1 MPTRTE
7 TVGRFLID
15 GATSMISSATVVVGD
30 TSNVAIAGAAG
41 MAMPAAKLID
51 DSVGAGAETF
61 RGIAENFEKLGVV
74 VAFQGIFGS
83 DVDKTDE
90 GLAKQF
96 AAVDADG
103 SGKIS
108 TQELRA
114 HIYKV
119 YGKGLDEKILVAFTM
134 YLEALGI

>member
-1 MPTRTE
+1 MR
-7 TVGRFLID
+7 
-15 GATSMISSATVVVGD
+15 
-30 TSNVAIAGAAG
+30 
-41 MAMPAAKLID
+41 KLID

-119 YGKGLDEKILVAFTM
+119 YGKGLDEKILVAMMAAADTNKDGEVSLDEFKAIM
-134 YLEALGI
+134 RLAPDKPQSP